1 MSMFDDV
8 PVDVGIVYEGE
19 RIRKNDMYFELGGL
33 KVDHKFELVR
43 ARGMDEIKDGK
54 ISIIGLDINEMKEG
68 GRYPFG
74 LLVEVAGKK
83 IEEKLEGVF
92 ERRIHDFT
100 NFIEGFMHLNQ
111 RYDIQMRLSK
121 KSFRKGLNSFQM
133 IGKVLQ
139 RLYKSELPI
148 IEKIQIT
155 FITDPNR
162 VKKMYEEARKVYDAR
177 DARARGLKDE
187 DVEEFY
193 GCSLCQSFAPTHCCF
208 ITPQRYSNCGAISWF
223 DGRAAASVDPKGPI
237 FVVKKGELI
246 DPVKGE
252 YTGVNSSAK
261 ERSLGE
267 VTRVWLYTAFGYP
280 HTSCGCFEGVAFYIP
295 EVDGLGIVQRD
306 FKDKTVNGL
315 PFSTLADSTAGGRQV
330 DGFHGISVEYMR
342 SPKFLQVDDGWN
354 RIVWVPSSVKE
365 RVKDFI
371 PKEVV
376 DKIATE
382 KDAETIDQLKTFLQE
397 KEHPVVERWKEL
409 PTEIVPEE
417 VVEEEAVPMPVAQFT
432 TAPASAGGFKIIL
445 KNAKIS
451 AKKLIIR
458 PIKKKR

>member
-376 DKIATE
+376 DKIA
-382 KDAETIDQLKTFLQE
+382 
-397 KEHPVVERWKEL
+397 
-409 PTEIVPEE
+409 
-417 VVEEEAVPMPVAQFT
+417 
-432 TAPASAGGFKIIL
+432 
-445 KNAKIS
+445 
-451 AKKLIIR
+451 
-458 PIKKKR
+458 